1 MENKYKVGDKLYFGY
16 FTGAEIMVEGCEIT
30 NVYGNIIEVRN
41 TNTGWF
47 GKVHF
52 SWLKDKNY
60 SDTFEEAYNEAV
72 KSARTKLA
80 ENITEAEKE
89 VCIRKKKLAEFEEKY
104 GKEKEDAE
112 KMC

>member
-1 MENKYKVGDKLYFGY
+1 MENTYKAGDKLYFGY
-16 FTGAEIMVEGCEIT
+16 FTGAEIMIEDYEIT

-60 SDTFEEAYNEAV
+60 VDTYEEALEMEKLIVNEEFIRRKDTYNAMV
-72 KSARTKLA
+72 GGGSGLVPSC
-80 ENITEAEKE
+80 E
-89 VCIRKKKLAEFEEKY
+89 VPIY
-104 GKEKEDAE
+104 
-112 KMC
+112 